1 MKFPMSKTILVFAFI
16 AALFE
21 SSYAT
26 LKLAVS
32 PIGTKLL
39 SGKNVK
45 WDTVEVQ
52 VYVYNAGDT
61 TYYNKGTT
69 PLLYVDIKVDTL
81 SIAKHYLKP
90 GDSLKAYYGFKLTD
104 TVTII
109 KTPFS
114 LVTWIDPLV
123 SFQKLPAVEEMRV
136 SSMYVDLHPKS
147 DTTYIAGC
155 RPGTVWV
162 RPFALQAPFMQS
174 KAVPTTIYN
183 VIGKPVW
190 TGKSPQGRIPSHKF
204 PKGVYLMEQ
213 GSGNQSYR
221 IRTIFRTAENP
232 SASSL

>member
-1 MKFPMSKTILVFAFI
+1 MKFRIPKTILVFAFI

-32 PIGTKLL
+32 PLGTKLL

-69 PLLYVDIKVDTL
+69 PLLYVEIKVDTL
-81 SIAKHYLKP
+81 SIAKHYLRP

-104 TVTII
+104 TVTIL

-123 SFQKLPAVEEMRV
+123 SFYKLPAVEEMRI
-136 SSMYVDLHPKS
+136 SSMYVDLHPKT
-147 DTTYIAGC
+147 DTTFIAGC
-155 RPGTVWV
+155 RPGTYVIK
-162 RPFALQAPFMQS
+162 PFSWQAPFTQLV
-174 KAVPTTIYN
+174 AVPTTIYN

-190 TGKSPQGRIPSHKF
+190 TGKSQQGRIPSHNF
-204 PKGVYLMEQ
+204 PEGVYLMVQ
-213 GSGNQSYR
+213 GSENH
-221 IRTIFRTAENP
+221 IFRMAP
-232 SASSL
+232 K

>member
-1 MKFPMSKTILVFAFI
+1 MKLCMSKTIFVLVFI

-26 LKLAVS
+26 LKLTVS
-32 PIGTKLL
+32 PLGTKLL

-81 SIAKHYLKP
+81 SIAKHYLRS
-90 GDSLKAYYGFKLTD
+90 GDSLKAFYGFKLTD
-104 TVTII
+104 TVTIL

-136 SSMYVDLHPKS
+136 SSMYVDLHPKR

-155 RPGTVWV
+155 PPGTVWV
-162 RPFALQAPFMQS
+162 RPFALQAPLTPLMV
-174 KAVPTTIYN
+174 VPTTIYN

-190 TGKSPQGRIPSHKF
+190 TGKSQQGRIPSHNF
-204 PKGVYLMEQ
+204 PEGVYLMVQ
-213 GSGNQSYR
+213 GSENQAYR

-232 SASSL
+232 PASSL